1 MHKLRNMYLKMTFF
15 SRSNQIACNKSMAL
29 SDLSEQMKKDDG
41 NHVCTAVIALM
52 TNVTSRSKSD
62 Q

>member
-1 MHKLRNMYLKMTFF
+1 MHKLRNMYLKIIFF
-15 SRSNQIACNKSMAL
+15 SWSNQIACNKSMAL

-41 NHVCTAVIALM
+41 NHVCTAIIALV
-52 TNVTSRSKSD
+52 TNVTNRRKSD